1 MNVLF
6 FGLIP
11 LFRLLILC
19 LAHKSRFSPSYR
31 FIHIVFDH
39 ILNIWYI
46 HISTLSNIHRESPYN
61 LSFFIPASLWVFS
74 CYMQGSDCD
83 KLEKQWD
90 LLRTIFNIISATTT
104 LTIDDSGWFST
115 PSLFNI
121 KYQECIWSISW
132 WISFLSMIM
141 KNWLT
146 C

>member
-1 MNVLF
+1 MSF
-6 FGLIP
+6 FLDWFLYFVFSFCVWP
-11 LFRLLILC
+11 K
-19 LAHKSRFSPSYR
+19 KSLFSPSYR

-90 LLRTIFNIISATTT
+90 LLRIIFNIISATTT
-104 LTIDDSGWFST
+104 LTIDDSWWFST
-115 PSLFNI
+115 PFLFNI
-121 KYQECIWSISW
+121 KYQECIWRIKVGGYYSCLW
-132 WISFLSMIM
+132 
-141 KNWLT
+141 
-146 C
+146 